1 MLFFPQNKHGMDKS
15 ETNEIGYAVNCL
27 PELDVNG
34 VEEMGNDMSL
44 RTFYRVWT
52 FREML
57 MF

>member
-1 MLFFPQNKHGMDKS
+1 MDKS